1 MTVKYIVETHGA
13 KKIINTSPTYP
24 KLDPAEVA
32 KALGA
37 KPAGVSIGG
46 PKGPITLFAV
56 RQELYRRLQSTGGRP
71 GLTDADKVSK
81 IPMSDEQWKRVEELA
96 VAIAGPGF
104 SPSAGQVAN
113 VLVAWAL
120 DSLGADAVKELA
132 NGGA

>member
-1 MTVKYIVETHGA
+1 MPRYTIVEPQTTRIVDTG
-13 KKIINTSPTYP
+13 PTLR

-37 KPAGVSIGG
+37 KPAGVSVGG
-46 PKGPITLFAV
+46 PKGPLTLFAV

-81 IPMSDEQWKRVEELA
+81 VPMSDEQWKRVEELA
-96 VAIAGPGF
+96 TAITGPGF

-120 DSLGADAVKELA
+120 NTLGPDAVKELA
-132 NGGA
+132 QPGA